1 MDTFSKFFKKVNPDI
16 DYDPRQVKMEVEVEK
31 EHTNDP
37 SIAEKIAKQHLAEDP
52 KYYTK
57 LKKINQFYEYK

>member
-1 MDTFSKFFKKVNPDI
+1 MDSFSKFFKKVNPDI
-16 DYDPRQVKMEVEVEK
+16 DYDPKQVKMGVEVEK

-37 SIAEKIAKQHLAEDP
+37 AIAEKIAKQHLEEDP

-57 LKKINQFYEYK
+57 LKKMEREFK

>member
-1 MDTFSKFFKKVNPDI
+1 MESFKKYFKRVNSKI
-16 DYDPRQVKMEVEVEK
+16 KYDPEQLKMGIEVEG

-37 SIAEKIAKQHLAEDP
+37 KIAETIAKHHLEEDP

-57 LKKINQFYEYK
+57 LKSLNL

>member
-1 MDTFSKFFKKVNPDI
+1 MDSFSKFFKKVNLDI
-16 DYDPRQVKMEVEVEK
+16 DYDQKQVKMGIQVEK

-37 SIAEKIAKQHLAEDP
+37 AIAEKIAKHHLAEDP

-57 LKKINQFYEYK
+57 LKKMERNFKR